1 MQNPEPKRDTLIK
14 IQIKRATSPS
24 QEVVFGMLFPSEQQY
39 FWKKI
44 CMLNAAR
51 LVKFWSGSI
60 SGCSTLINDSLLQCF
75 FFGRAGDRKKLPE
88 KSESVYISFKLQTKF
103 KGWMKN
109 ICQFKKNAK
118 STKGPGINNSADSD
132 GASDFLHFPLNII
145 AGCCFAKKVG
155 IAVKLFREFRFI
167 NLSTMTINKR
177 WKIVDLFH
185 SSTTDC
191 GKKVP
196 QICKSNRCK
205 CTDPWHCATIVP
217 ELWESDQLD

>member
-1 MQNPEPKRDTLIK
+1 MLRGWWNF
-14 IQIKRATSPS
+14 
-24 QEVVFGMLFPSEQQY
+24 EVVQFP
-39 FWKKI
+39 
-44 CMLNAAR
+44 AAQH
-51 LVKFWSGSI
+51 WSMI
-60 SGCSTLINDSLLQCF
+60 VFCSVF
-75 FFGRAGDRKKLPE
+75 FFWQSRGQKKTPGKKANQSTSHLNC
-88 KSESVYISFKLQTKF
+88 KQNSRV
-103 KGWMKN
+103 GWK
-109 ICQFKKNAK
+109 IFASLKKNAK

-155 IAVKLFREFRFI
+155 IAVKLFREFGFI